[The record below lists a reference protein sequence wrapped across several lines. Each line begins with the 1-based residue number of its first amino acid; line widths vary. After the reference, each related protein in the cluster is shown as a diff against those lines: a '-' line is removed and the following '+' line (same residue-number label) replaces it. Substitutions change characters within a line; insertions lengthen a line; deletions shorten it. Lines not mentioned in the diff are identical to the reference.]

1 LSRRFGVTRLPGLPS
16 RDETIAIYEAAC
28 GRTVRNMGYY
38 EIVAALRM
46 ALVALG
52 PFDRR
57 VLRLEPSAN
66 PCKIEKR
73 TEQG

>member
-1 LSRRFGVTRLPGLPS
+1 
-16 RDETIAIYEAAC
+16 
-28 GRTVRNMGYY
+28 MGYY